1 MTVINTGLTI
11 PGLKADFFQRYNDV
25 VKHTYFEQ
33 LSTRIKSNTK
43 KETYAFLGSV
53 PPMREWGDGRL
64 ARGMSTESYDIT
76 NLKYENTLEIDRDE
90 IDDDQTG
97 QIRIRVSE
105 LADRAATHKD
115 SLIAQLLINGAT
127 AGFNSYDGVSYFNA
141 AHVSGKSGSQSNVLS
156 LSGTVDPDDPTTA
169 EFSKALKTAI
179 STMLGLVDDQGE
191 PMVLSLDS
199 GLFVVVPPTMMWT
212 ALESI
217 NSTLVSS
224 TTNVLQGAARVITFP
239 YITATDTF
247 YLLYTGSTVRPFIFQ
262 SRDEVEFTALENE
275 SDEGFRR
282 EKYLYGVRARY
293 RMTYG
298 YWQHAIQL
306 QFTS

>member
-1 MTVINTGLTI
+1 MAIINTGLTL
-11 PGLKADFFQRYNDV
+11 PGLKAEFFQRFSEV
-25 VKHTYFEQ
+25 VKRTFFEQ
-33 LSTRIKSNTK
+33 LSTRIASNK
-43 KETYAFLGSV
+43 DKETFAFLGSV
-53 PPMREWGDGRL
+53 PPMREWGTGRK
-64 ARGMSTESYDIT
+64 ARGLFSESFDVK
-76 NLKYENTLEIDRDE
+76 NLKYELTLEVDMDE
-90 IDDDQTG
+90 VDDDQLG
-97 QIRIRVSE
+97 QIRIRISE

-115 SLIAQLLINGAT
+115 ALIAQLLINGAT
-127 AGFNSYDGVSYFNA
+127 SGFDSYDGVSYFNA
-141 AHVSGKSGSQSNVLS
+141 AHVSGDSGSQSNILS
-156 LSGTVDPDDPTTA
+156 QSGTTDPDDPTTA

-179 STMLGLVDDQGE
+179 ASMLGLVDDQGE
-191 PMVLSLDS
+191 PMVISLDS

-224 TTNVLQGAARVITFP
+224 TTNVLQGAAQVITFP

-262 SRDEVEFTALENE
+262 DRAPVEFHALENASE
-275 SDEGFRR
+275 TGFLR

-298 YWQHAIQL
+298 YWQHAIKIT
-306 QFTS
+306 FS